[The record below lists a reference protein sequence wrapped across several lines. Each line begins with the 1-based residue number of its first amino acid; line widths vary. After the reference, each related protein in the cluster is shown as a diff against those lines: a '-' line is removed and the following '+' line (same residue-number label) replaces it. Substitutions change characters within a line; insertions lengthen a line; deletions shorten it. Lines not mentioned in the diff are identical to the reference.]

1 MEAAM
6 LRCLF
11 GWSTIALFALAFGGS
26 NCSAGP
32 LEDSFAAPTQRDACL
47 DEFAPLRQEAEVRG
61 NLIKAASER
70 HAPAKEACELI
81 GNFVQSEIKMIR
93 YVEANAERCGI
104 PPKTADQLRAGRE
117 KSETMLTKVCMAAQQ
132 AQNSGPAGPTGDFD
146 SRPLGR

>member
-1 MEAAM
+1 M
-6 LRCLF
+6 LRRIF
-11 GWSTIALFALAFGGS
+11 GWSTIALLALAFSGS
-26 NCSAGP
+26 NCSASP

-47 DEFAPLRQEAEVRG
+47 DEFAPLRQEAEARG
-61 NLIKAASER
+61 SLIKAASER
-70 HAPAKEACELI
+70 RAPAKEACELI
-81 GNFVQSEIKMIR
+81 GNFVQSEVKMIK

-104 PPKTADQLRAGRE
+104 PPDTANRLRAGHE